1 MSSRLNIL
9 DKYATI
15 LYWILVVIWMIVIFY
30 FSSQPGGVSDSF
42 SKNITEVI
50 VNFIANIINIPID
63 IAQQYL
69 YSLNH
74 IIRKIAHFT
83 EYLILALLVINAF
96 RESGVKKFKLYLYS
110 FLLCILY
117 AISDEFHQ
125 LFVPGRAG
133 QLKDVLIDSLGSI
146 CGIYMHYLKYRKSM
160 D

>member
-30 FSSQPGGVSDSF
+30 FSSQPGGVSNSF
-42 SKNITEVI
+42 SKNITELI

-96 RESGVKKFKLYLYS
+96 RESGVKKF
-110 FLLCILY
+110 
-117 AISDEFHQ
+117 
-125 LFVPGRAG
+125 
-133 QLKDVLIDSLGSI
+133 
-146 CGIYMHYLKYRKSM
+146 
-160 D
+160 